1 MISFSAKKI
10 SYISRLILMILVIY
24 SIGFIAYR
32 AANFYKIYYEKEKLT
47 SELQMKKNETNSFK
61 RQVELSKKRIEE
73 LEKKYIKKEELE
85 VKVKDI
91 FTRMS
96 ILDYNLRY
104 IDAKPMCI
112 DRHILVTQVSAASE
126 DGLKAALGILSYLG
140 SIKKS
145 DTNDT
150 IYFVDYISKPKE
162 IK

>member
-1 MISFSAKKI
+1 
-10 SYISRLILMILVIY
+10 
-24 SIGFIAYR
+24 
-32 AANFYKIYYEKEKLT
+32 
-47 SELQMKKNETNSFK
+47 
-61 RQVELSKKRIEE
+61 
-73 LEKKYIKKEELE
+73 
-85 VKVKDI
+85 
-91 FTRMS
+91 MS

-104 IDAKPMCI
+104 IDAKQMCI
-112 DRHILVTQVSAASE
+112 DRHILVTQVSSASE